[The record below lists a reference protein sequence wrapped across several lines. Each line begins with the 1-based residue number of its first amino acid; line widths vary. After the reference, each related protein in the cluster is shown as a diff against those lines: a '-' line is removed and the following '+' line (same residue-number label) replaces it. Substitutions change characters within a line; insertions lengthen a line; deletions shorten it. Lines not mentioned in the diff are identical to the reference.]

1 MIYLAQ
7 MTAFFI
13 LLTEVLVQRQACD
26 LPAQGEW
33 PLELQLEASGHKHSL
48 SQLGDGLL
56 RRRPKEKKAAIE
68 SLWLEYKFNAP
79 FPNCESK

>member
-33 PLELQLEASGHKHSL
+33 PLELQLEASGHKYTLGGIHPYHSL
-48 SQLGDGLL
+48 EMA
-56 RRRPKEKKAAIE
+56 R
-68 SLWLEYKFNAP
+68 
-79 FPNCESK
+79 